1 MFESMSPG
9 ELLAFALLE
18 PPSAELV
25 GVLARLRPAE
35 LDDGLQVDLMV
46 VWERVAAW
54 VAACQQPV
62 VALVGDAAYADAIR
76 YRPDDYDIPFRAAHA
91 EIGAA
96 LLISPNQASR
106 RLHAARLISG
116 RLPAVHAA
124 LSAGDISY
132 LHARAIAET
141 TENLDDE
148 KALWVAAKV
157 LPKAPL
163 QTLSDL
169 YRALRRAVLAVEPK
183 PAAQRHKEAK
193 AERSLQW
200 WDREDGMAELRLVST
215 AADVK
220 AAYNAADALAA
231 ALPKK
236 DADGVRVPVEARRAD
251 ALVAAVTGSTQG
263 GRPAAAIQITMDLPT
278 ALGLQDNPAF
288 LAGYGPIGAEAARL
302 LAADGKWRR
311 LIYEPLTG
319 ALLDLGKTQYE
330 PSAALERFI
339 EVRAQRCSMPGCS
352 QPAHRCELDHT
363 RRYGSADDD
372 GGTDRANLGPLCKNH
387 HLIKHHTGWSMTRD
401 PQSHMAEWLS
411 PTRHTYLVPHHDH
424 RPMLARIE
432 AAADGLTALDPDCY
446 GDMHDAEPP
455 EIDWSHSFEDGIP
468 DDARFE
474 AA

>member
-1 MFESMSPG
+1 MFDSMSPG
-9 ELLAFALLE
+9 ELLTFALLE

-54 VAACQQPV
+54 VAACQLPV
-62 VALVGDAAYADAIR
+62 LALVGDVAYQAASDYLGTQRDE
-76 YRPDDYDIPFRAAHA
+76 YDIPFRAAHA
-91 EIGAA
+91 EIGVA
-96 LLISPNQASR
+96 LLISPES
-106 RLHAARLISG
+106 AARKLQAARTISG
-116 RLPAVHAA
+116 RLSAVHAA

-132 LHARAIAET
+132 LAARAIAET
-141 TENLDDE
+141 TDHLDDE

-157 LPKAPL
+157 LPKAPQ

-169 YRALRRAVLAVEPK
+169 YRALRRAILAVEPK
-183 PAAQRHKEAK
+183 PAAQRHKKAK

-220 AAYNAADALAA
+220 AAFNAADALAA

-251 ALVAAVTGSTQG
+251 ALVGAVTGATTG

-278 ALGLQDNPAF
+278 ALGLRDNPAF
-288 LAGYGPIGAEAARL
+288 LAGYGPIGAEAARA
-302 LAADGKWRR
+302 LAVDGKWRR

-319 ALLDLGKTQYE
+319 ALLDLSRTQYE
-330 PSAALERFI
+330 PSAALKRFL
-339 EVRAQRCSMPGCS
+339 EVRAQRCDTPGCS

-363 RRYGSADDD
+363 RRYGDADDD
-372 GGTDRANLGPLCKNH
+372 GGTDRANLGPSCKNH
-387 HLIKHHTGWSMTRD
+387 HLIKHHTGWQLTRD

-411 PTRHTYLVPHHDH
+411 PTRHSYQVPHHDH
-424 RPMLARIE
+424 RPTLARTE
-432 AAADGLTALDPDCY
+432 PGDQSELPLRLDPAY
-446 GDMHDAEPP
+446 ADMYTSEPP
-455 EIDWSHSFEDGIP
+455 VPFYSYEFDELV
-468 DDARFE
+468 